1 MKLLSLMSRLS
12 FSLLLST
19 NNAIRLHDFSAT
31 IPRCY
36 EHVYIKSFLMA
47 QFDFGIICLQI
58 VLLWRMMEIS
68 LSVQYFCRIFEFC
81 DLLKFV
87 LYEILCE

>member
-1 MKLLSLMSRLS
+1 
-12 FSLLLST
+12 
-19 NNAIRLHDFSAT
+19 
-31 IPRCY
+31 
-36 EHVYIKSFLMA
+36 MA
-47 QFDFGIICLQI
+47 QFHFGILYLQI
-58 VLLWRMMEIS
+58 VLVWRMMEIS